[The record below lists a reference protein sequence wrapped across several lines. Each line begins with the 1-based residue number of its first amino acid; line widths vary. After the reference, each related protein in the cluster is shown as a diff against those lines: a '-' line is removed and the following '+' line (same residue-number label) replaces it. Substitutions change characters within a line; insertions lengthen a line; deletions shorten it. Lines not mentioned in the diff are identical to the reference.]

1 MYSEYGT
8 RLPKLPFLSDNQEF
22 ATHKCSPIIRLR
34 KMLRQHLSF
43 MEHPRHDDIVRV
55 VDIKSDQMSG
65 LEHRWADWSFAA
77 PFQVVEKI
85 TLPDVID
92 GLHADSVCVGP
103 EIFQCLVDKLPITLA
118 RLAAE
123 FCTTVSK
130 YLGDVA
136 SRWAGD
142 ANPPH
147 TLGSRVEIVFSS
159 LSTLSN

>member
-1 MYSEYGT
+1 MWLNSQPSKPFT
-8 RLPKLPFLSDNQEF
+8 MSIFRRLHECSGPTTPTARIQLFASIDNL
-22 ATHKCSPIIRLR
+22 AITRLR

-65 LEHRWADWSFAA
+65 LVHRWADWSFAA

-103 EIFQCLVDKLPITLA
+103 EIFQCLVDKPPITLA
-118 RLAAE
+118 RLVAE

-136 SRWAGD
+136 YRWAGD
-142 ANPPH
+142 ANSPH
-147 TLGSRVEIVFSS
+147 T
-159 LSTLSN
+159 

>member
-1 MYSEYGT
+1 MGGGDRKALLT
-8 RLPKLPFLSDNQEF
+8 RDLNQFSPTARIQLF
-22 ATHKCSPIIRLR
+22 ASIDYLLIIGLR
-34 KMLRQHLSF
+34 KVLGQHLSF
-43 MEHPRHDDIVRV
+43 MEHPRHDDIVQV

-65 LEHRWADWSFAA
+65 LVDRRASWSFTT

-103 EIFQCLVDKLPITLA
+103 EIFQCLVDKSPKTLA
-118 RLAAE
+118 RLIAE

-147 TLGSRVEIVFSS
+147 T
-159 LSTLSN
+159 

>member
-1 MYSEYGT
+1 MGGGDRKALLT
-8 RLPKLPFLSDNQEF
+8 RDLNQFSPTARIQLF
-22 ATHKCSPIIRLR
+22 ASIDYLLIIRLR
-34 KMLRQHLSF
+34 KVLGQHLSF
-43 MEHPRHDDIVRV
+43 MEHPRRDDIVQV

-65 LEHRWADWSFAA
+65 LVDRRASWSFTT

-103 EIFQCLVDKLPITLA
+103 EIFQCLVDKSPKTLA
-118 RLAAE
+118 RLIAE

-147 TLGSRVEIVFSS
+147 T
-159 LSTLSN
+159 